1 MADEGRA
8 MDEERRL
15 TGETER
21 EGKAYR
27 GLRVE
32 TKRLRSVYSR
42 LEALMREPGY
52 AVAADGS
59 VSEWRIVH
67 RAAAA
72 DGAAFLGPS
81 FPGRALAEE
90 ISARSGG
97 ERGMTEIAFAEGL
110 SILGRVAAALAALEA
125 SGRTPARFIPDAIVV
140 SDAGVLFLP
149 VGIADVAGGEA
160 PGPVHRGPAASFA
173 AYIRGFALLAP
184 GAALHG
190 GAKGPGAEE
199 AAAGIGLRTAS
210 PRLDPA
216 LAALIDRG
224 AVSEGKALV
233 PSMAELAAGLAA
245 AGKNGW
251 FARLEPAELEKSAR
265 RLAVAMASGGR
276 RLAARAFVHKR
287 SLALGVIGVLIVG
300 FLVIGVPPIARRSTF
315 ARSVRALGPEQL
327 VRTYYASID
336 SLDSEFIDVAARKK
350 ASGRDSEM
358 VSGITVLTKYRSAME
373 GKQIRIVASEWLK
386 EGKPS
391 IEDGVLFGIADLV
404 LEPLENGDS
413 PSFTARY
420 SLWTTE
426 SREDE
431 TYGPVE
437 RVIEDRIS
445 LERWGAGFRIA
456 SIERTG
462 SDQ

>member
-1 MADEGRA
+1 MADEGKA
-8 MDEERRL
+8 AGRL

-21 EGKAYR
+21 DGEAYR
-27 GLRVE
+27 SVRVE
-32 TKRLRSVYSR
+32 SKRLRSVYSR

-67 RAAAA
+67 RAEAE

-81 FPGRALAEE
+81 FPGRTLAEE

-97 ERGMTEIAFAEGL
+97 ERGMTEIACAEGL
-110 SILGRVAAALAALEA
+110 SILGRVAEALAALEA
-125 SGRTPARFIPDAIVV
+125 SGMTPERFIPDAIVV

-160 PGPVHRGPAASFA
+160 PGPGHRGPAASFA
-173 AYIRGFALLAP
+173 AYLHRFALLAP

-190 GAKGPGAEE
+190 GGKGPGAEE
-199 AAAGIGLRTAS
+199 AAEGIGLRTAS

-224 AVSEGKALV
+224 IGFDGKSSA
-233 PSMAELAAGLAA
+233 PSMAEWSAALATAEKSGWLA
-245 AGKNGW
+245 
-251 FARLEPAELEKSAR
+251 RQEPAELEKSAR
-265 RLAVAMASGGR
+265 RLAAAMASGGR
-276 RLAARAFVHKR
+276 RIAARAFINKR
-287 SLALGVIGVLIVG
+287 SLALGVIGVLAVG
-300 FLVIGVPPIARRSTF
+300 FLVIGVPPIARRASF
-315 ARSVRALGPEQL
+315 ARGVQALGPEQL

-336 SLDSEFIDVAARKK
+336 SLDSEFIDVAARRK
-350 ASGRDSEM
+350 ASSRDSEM
-358 VSGITVLTKYRSAME
+358 VAGITVLTKYRAAME
-373 GKQIRIVASEWLK
+373 GKEIRVVASEWLQ

-391 IEDGVLFGIADLV
+391 IEDSVLFGIAGLV
-404 LEPLENGDS
+404 LEPLDRGDP
-413 PSFTARY
+413 PSFVVRY

-426 SREDE
+426 PRVDE

-437 RVIEDRIS
+437 RVIEDRIV
-445 LERWGAGFRIA
+445 LERWGAGYRIA